1 MHRHRASPASQF
13 RQTGDAYTVG
23 GATTLKEQ
31 IERLQA
37 DLARSDAEAGSYADQ
52 INLAIANRLEG
63 FDRDK
68 FGKRIRR

>member
-1 MHRHRASPASQF
+1 MKREMAWHQECLKNHMASNA
-13 RQTGDAYTVG
+13 R
-23 GATTLKEQ
+23 LKEQ